1 MFHQTDIIIN
11 YNVIKTI
18 NRFDWLI
25 DNQLFIIDFDQLDI
39 IINNN
44 VIKSMFRFDLT
55 IRRIVFSIRWV
66 EIDQKWSKIDPK
78 DRKPIK
84 FDRFNRNP
92 WVSIPTVGFG
102 R

>member
-1 MFHQTDIIIN
+1 MSHQTDIIIN

-25 DNQLFIIDFDQLDI
+25 VNQLFIIDYDQLDI

-55 IRRIVFSIRWV
+55 IRRI

-84 FDRFNRNP
+84 FDRFNRNQ

>member
-1 MFHQTDIIIN
+1 MSHQTDIIIN

-25 DNQLFIIDFDQLDI
+25 VNQLFIIDYDQLDI

-55 IRRIVFSIRWV
+55 IRRI
-66 EIDQKWSKIDPK
+66 EIDQKWSK
-78 DRKPIK
+78 
-84 FDRFNRNP
+84 NRSKGSKTDQI
-92 WVSIPTVGFG
+92 WSV
-102 R
+102 